1 MVGGAAAPRRDRSDI
16 RYIRYRSHKS
26 HASYGCLAALA
37 AGWRAGGAGAPPLVA
52 EAVVEFQPCGKE
64 LVNVRTFGDVVIV
77 VADVV
82 VAQV

>member
-1 MVGGAAAPRRDRSDI
+1 MAA
-16 RYIRYRSHKS
+16 
-26 HASYGCLAALA
+26 GCG
-37 AGWRAGGAGAPPLVA
+37 GWRAGGAAGAPPLVA

-64 LVNVRTFGDVVIV
+64 LVNVRAFGDVVIV

>member
-16 RYIRYRSHKS
+16 RYIRVTSHKS
-26 HASYGCLAALA
+26 QATAAWPLA

-52 EAVVEFQPCGKE
+52 EAVVEFQPRGKE
-64 LVNVRTFGDVVIV
+64 PVNVRAFGDVVV